1 MAEKT
6 TSSKKATKA
15 SQPQPST
22 HVHTT
27 ALKPTALRGRIF
39 EGTIIKKFP
48 TRVVISFDRTVFVT
62 KYERF
67 FKKRSKIHARVPA
80 GMQLALGDYVRV
92 QECRPLSKIIHA
104 VVIEK
109 VRSAGDKR

>member
-1 MAEKT
+1 MADKT

-15 SQPQPST
+15 PQPQLS
-22 HVHTT
+22 HIHTT

-67 FKKRSKIHARVPA
+67 FKKRSKIHARIPT

-109 VRSAGDKR
+109 VRSGDAQ